1 MRAKVPSRWASYD
14 GGWAGTTNT
23 SSPPWR
29 GRSWAPAGAA
39 MSASSSA
46 NGRRI
51 RHLLSTPG
59 GEGLVRASLRKPH
72 RVELVVQVMARRHR
86 PALHPGVVRDD
97 PVPLQRV
104 HPVHLLVEQTL
115 LELPDVLLPLLE
127 IDRPALFYVEL
138 VENGVLVPGIV
149 CVADPPW
156 IGRGRPALELV
167 EIQIGL
173 DHVAALGV
181 HGDLEVPTAQIGEP
195 LRALGD
201 LLRHVE
207 TDLAPLVDQPDA
219 ERLVRH
225 RDPAILEREHEALRH
240 AGFLQEPPRFRPRLD
255 EVAPVTGQLLELR
268 RRGREWRPRHLDA
281 RHLLDG
287 RDLGPRLRAL
297 VAVER
302 VRERE
307 AYLLVIQ
314 GLLLVVH
321 GDEQDA
327 VPGALPY
334 RDPRAQGC
342 HEAVPLG
349 GREAAELDVRSLTAD
364 RRHLGRG
371 VLDEERPVA

>member
-14 GGWAGTTNT
+14 GCSAGTTNT

-29 GRSWAPAGAA
+29 GRSWAAAGTAT
-39 MSASSSA
+39 STLSSA
-46 NGRRI
+46 TANGSRRI
-51 RHLLSTPG
+51 RHLLSTAG
-59 GEGLVRASLRKPH
+59 GEVPIRASLRKPH
-72 RVELVVQVMARRHR
+72 RVELVVQVVARRHR
-86 PALHPGVVRDD
+86 PALHPGVWRDD

-104 HPVHLLVEQTL
+104 HRVHLLVEQTL

-156 IGRGRPALELV
+156 IGRGRPALGLV

-225 RDPAILEREHEALRH
+225 RDPAVLEREHKALRH
-240 AGFLQEPPRFRPRLD
+240 AGLLQEPPRFRPRLVD
-255 EVAPVTGQLLELR
+255 VAPVPGQLLKLH
-268 RRGREWRPRHLDA
+268 RRGREWRPGHLDA
-281 RHLLDG
+281 RHLLDD
-287 RDLGPRLRAL
+287 RDLGQRLRTL
-297 VAVER
+297 VARSE
-302 VRERE
+302 EHTSE
-307 AYLLVIQ
+307 LQSHSDLVCR
-314 GLLLVVH
+314 LLLEKKKT
-321 GDEQDA
+321 EQ
-327 VPGALPY
+327 
-334 RDPRAQGC
+334 
-342 HEAVPLG
+342 
-349 GREAAELDVRSLTAD
+349 T
-364 RRHLGRG
+364 
-371 VLDEERPVA
+371 